1 MFKEDLKIIWDYV
14 KNILRSR
21 LLPLIIF
28 SVVLFGI
35 LIYKLFNLQIIHGDE
50 YKVNYAQKSEK
61 HLFLTAPEEIF
72 MMSTE
77 NCLRTISLHIQ
88 LLLRTAPPQ

>member
-1 MFKEDLKIIWDYV
+1 MVKEDLKIIWDYV

-35 LIYKLFNLQIIHGDE
+35 LIYKLFSLQIVHGDE
-50 YKVNYAQKSEK
+50 YKVKK
-61 HLFLTAPEEIF
+61 RLFLTAPEEIY

-77 NCLRTISLHIQ
+77 NCLRTISLHIR

>member
-35 LIYKLFNLQIIHGDE
+35 LIYKLFNLQIIHVDE
-50 YKVNYAQKSEK
+50 Y
-61 HLFLTAPEEIF
+61 
-72 MMSTE
+72 
-77 NCLRTISLHIQ
+77 
-88 LLLRTAPPQ
+88 

>member
-28 SVVLFGI
+28 SVVFFGFLGI
-35 LIYKLFNLQIIHGDE
+35 IDLIFIPMDNL
-50 YKVNYAQKSEK
+50 KVK
-61 HLFLTAPEEIF
+61 
-72 MMSTE
+72 
-77 NCLRTISLHIQ
+77 
-88 LLLRTAPPQ
+88 

>member
-28 SVVLFGI
+28 SVVLEAVKNPYIFGKKI
-35 LIYKLFNLQIIHGDE
+35 KDANATPR
-50 YKVNYAQKSEK
+50 K
-61 HLFLTAPEEIF
+61 
-72 MMSTE
+72 
-77 NCLRTISLHIQ
+77 
-88 LLLRTAPPQ
+88 

>member
-50 YKVNYAQKSEK
+50 YKVNYPKK

-77 NCLRTISLHIQ
+77 NCLRTISLHIL

>member
-61 HLFLTAPEEIF
+61 TLVLNSTRGN

-77 NCLRTISLHIQ
+77 NCLRTISLHIL